1 MKNKYKSSV
10 PRDKNGRFLLKN
22 NIEQTCSLLGMA
34 MVIFSIVALIPT
46 IHANIVW
53 LGIILTINILIGIV
67 LMSIH
72 QILNT

>member
-1 MKNKYKSSV
+1 M
-10 PRDKNGRFLLKN
+10 KN

-34 MVIFSIVALIPT
+34 MVICSIVALIPT

-53 LGIILTINILIGIV
+53 VAIILTIDILIGIV

-72 QILNT
+72 QILDT

>member
-1 MKNKYKSSV
+1 M
-10 PRDKNGRFLLKN
+10 KN

-34 MVIFSIVALIPT
+34 MVIFSIIALIPT

-72 QILNT
+72 QILDT

>member
-1 MKNKYKSSV
+1 M
-10 PRDKNGRFLLKN
+10 R
-22 NIEQTCSLLGMA
+22 EQTCSLLGMA
-34 MVIFSIVALIPT
+34 MVICSIVALIPT

-72 QILNT
+72 QILDT

>member
-1 MKNKYKSSV
+1 M
-10 PRDKNGRFLLKN
+10 KN

-34 MVIFSIVALIPT
+34 MVICSIVALIPT

-72 QILNT
+72 QILDT

>member
-1 MKNKYKSSV
+1 M
-10 PRDKNGRFLLKN
+10 KN

-72 QILNT
+72 QILDT

>member
-1 MKNKYKSSV
+1 MN
-10 PRDKNGRFLLKN
+10 
-22 NIEQTCSLLGMA
+22 EQICSLLGMA

-72 QILNT
+72 QILDI

>member
-1 MKNKYKSSV
+1 M
-10 PRDKNGRFLLKN
+10 KN
-22 NIEQTCSLLGMA
+22 NIEQICNLLGMA

-72 QILNT
+72 QILDT